1 MYTQNR
7 INHTQKHVTNTQIGD
22 MVIKVVCC
30 YDDRLSKPVQIYR
43 GENAVYEMIDVE
55 DCKKTANKH
64 FS

>member
-1 MYTQNR
+1 
-7 INHTQKHVTNTQIGD
+7 

-55 DCKKTANKH
+55 DYKKTANKH